1 MKLLEN
7 ERLDDLQLN
16 GMYIIQ
22 NKFEYCFTSDAV
34 ALANFVHVSN
44 NGRVVDLCSGSG
56 VIGILVSAK
65 NTVQDVT
72 LVELQEYLADMS
84 RRSIEYNK
92 IKNISVVNSR
102 LQGVSNTLGKGTFD
116 CVVCNPPY
124 KTTGSASKLSEKE
137 SIAICKHEITV
148 TLEEII
154 NEASLLLKF
163 GGNFYTVNKEERLT
177 DLICLCRKYNLEP
190 KELKILKSSKGA
202 NIVLLK
208 CKKGGK
214 SGLKITL
221 W

>member
-16 GMYIIQ
+16 GMCIIQ
-22 NKFEYCFTSDAV
+22 NKSEYCFTSDAV

-56 VIGILVSAK
+56 VIGILISAK
-65 NTVQDVT
+65 NMVQDVT
-72 LVELQEYLADMS
+72 LVEIQEYLADMS

-102 LQGVSNTLGKGTFD
+102 LQGVSDTLGKGTFD

-124 KTTGSASKLSEKE
+124 KTTGSASKLSGKE

-154 NEASLLLKF
+154 NEASALLKF

-177 DLICLCRKYNLEP
+177 DLICLCRKYKLEP

-221 W
+221 